1 MVTPSL
7 LSYYRVHWNI
17 KFSVKLIS
25 DLSACIIAG
34 LRVAR
39 SAGSAIGS
47 KRRALRAVERLTVLG
62 IVLAGP
68 AAHAAP
74 LDDAAERY
82 RPYIIDDI
90 DQALAGARNL
100 RDRIVARDIAG
111 AQKAWID
118 ARVGWERSE
127 VFTSGFVPALDDA
140 IDAWPDAV
148 AGFHGIEAKLFGAN
162 RLDVQDETDS
172 LILHLADLDGE
183 IRNMQLTPQG
193 LLNGVT
199 RLAYEVGESKVD
211 GGESRFSGTSLNDM
225 RNNVDGIELAY
236 RTLFA
241 SALEANDPKLMERI
255 RSEIDQLKALL
266 MAQDLRGIDPDKL
279 RKASEALVVNLQAA
293 APKIGLSTPTL
304 EETGK

>member
-1 MVTPSL
+1 V
-7 LSYYRVHWNI
+7 V
-17 KFSVKLIS
+17 
-25 DLSACIIAG
+25 
-34 LRVAR
+34 R
-39 SAGSAIGS
+39 SAGSVKRS
-47 KRRALRAVERLTVLG
+47 KRRALRALERLTILG

-68 AAHAAP
+68 AVHAAP

-82 RPYIIDDI
+82 RSYIIDDI
-90 DQALAGARNL
+90 GQALAGARNL
-100 RDRIVARDIAG
+100 RERIIAHDIAG

-162 RLDVQDETDS
+162 RLDVQEETDS
-172 LILHLADLDGE
+172 LILHLTELDGQ

-199 RLAYEVGESKVD
+199 RLAYEVGDSKVD

-241 SALEANDPKLMERI
+241 PALEANDPKLMEQI
-255 RSEIDQLKALL
+255 QSEIDQLKALL
-266 MAQDLRGIDPDKL
+266 AAQDLRGVDPDKL
-279 RKASEALVVNLQAA
+279 RKASETLVVTLQAA

-304 EETGK
+304 EETAK